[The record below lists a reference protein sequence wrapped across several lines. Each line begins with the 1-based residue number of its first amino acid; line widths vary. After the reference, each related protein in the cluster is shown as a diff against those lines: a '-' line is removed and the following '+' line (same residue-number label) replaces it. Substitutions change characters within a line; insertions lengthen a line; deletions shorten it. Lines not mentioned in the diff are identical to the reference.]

1 MNGFF
6 QIDSD
11 ELLIEKAEKIIR
23 TAIETANDDID
34 CFKLPRKNYVLG
46 EWVKYGGLYPDWE
59 YRLFRKDKGRWLQ
72 RKVHSRIVVSGKI
85 NVLDLEI
92 LHHGMPNIS
101 KQLTN
106 LNRYTRYEADELKSK
121 KVKFS
126 TFRWVLSP
134 PIIFFEKVYLPA
146 RVSRWLARVFLAV
159 YSAIYV
165 FLSQAKLKEIETL
178 KLERSPKSN

>member
-1 MNGFF
+1 M
-6 QIDSD
+6 
-11 ELLIEKAEKIIR
+11 
-23 TAIETANDDID
+23 
-34 CFKLPRKNYVLG
+34 
-46 EWVKYGGLYPDWE
+46 
-59 YRLFRKDKGRWLQ
+59 
-72 RKVHSRIVVSGKI
+72 HSRIVVSGKI

-134 PIIFFEKVYLPA
+134 PIIFLKKYIYQQGF
-146 RVSRWLARVFLAV
+146 RDGWRGFFLAV

-178 KLERSPKSN
+178 KIGA